1 MYYSAITAT
10 FSSAHALR
18 HYAGKCERL
27 HGHNWR
33 VEVVVAAERLDP
45 AGMGLDFT
53 VLRAKTAE
61 VIGEM
66 DHRYLNELEPFL
78 EVNPSS
84 ELIARYI
91 HERLSTS
98 VNDGRVKVSTVK
110 VWESEGS
117 WAEYRSD
124 CE

>member
-18 HYAGKCERL
+18 NYCGKCERL

-33 VEVVVAAERLDP
+33 VEVTVGSTELDA

-61 VIGEM
+61 VVADL
-66 DHRYLNELEPFL
+66 DHRFLNELEPFR
-78 EVNPSS
+78 EASPSS
-84 ELIARYI
+84 ELIAR
-91 HERLSTS
+91 HFFERIAAA
-98 VNDGRVKVSTVK
+98 VDDGRVRVVAVK
-110 VWESEGS
+110 VWESDGC
-117 WAEYRSD
+117 WAEYRP
-124 CE
+124 